1 MQITIFFFM
10 NMSDKLLHLL
20 LQKHDRYYKFP
31 KANMSRTVTDIFPVD
46 QNKLFKVER
55 VERLMH
61 EIIDKNVDESF
72 VYNSEEC
79 PKLCLNLTDEIRKS
93 IRELNF
99 ER

>member
-1 MQITIFFFM
+1 M